1 MSYKDFEHHLKKGMT
16 KAMLAV
22 ALEASALN
30 AAAQERQATSSVQEE
45 KAKTE
50 YTERK
55 VNLFGVAEIDQIVQD
70 GQIYNKVGEDF
81 IEEAQLDP
89 KKLHKTWKA
98 DEKDAFA
105 NAEPDR
111 TDTLSVATADKA
123 GAYNT
128 DDKNIVMTY
137 IKMDDEQE
145 LRKLESQFADKH
157 PEMNPEERKKTFV
170 TMLEMFSDLNNPQ
183 STVYKSVKAHE
194 EQHRSNDKLGIYA
207 PGLSPEQYGILCQ
220 YDECAATVAELNGY
234 LAGYRNE
241 LAKGTSKEEAL
252 KVFDKE
258 PDFAFYKEA
267 IAKGLDPDSKE
278 GKKLMMEGSFEMW
291 KNKRRTMNAY
301 KQQVSQFGAN
311 TIGNSDFSA
320 TLIGNDQEL
329 QKRINKIFD
338 NICENDYCKQEGIKS
353 PGNLSKYLPEQTME
367 LLPEVRAKIEA
378 DVKEKTGID
387 ADQREAIKQSV
398 DGKTDK
404 GKNRNLLK
412 VLTGRK
418 SPQQVAAPKKLQQQ
432 GQDNAAVQKA
442 LADEMAKG
450 Y

>member
-1 MSYKDFEHHLKKGMT
+1 MSYKDFEHYVKKGGST
-16 KAMLAV
+16 AMLML
-22 ALEASALN
+22 ALEASAIN
-30 AAAQERQATSSVQEE
+30 AAAQERQAADSVQEQ
-45 KAKTE
+45 KGKTE
-50 YTERK
+50 YVEKK
-55 VNLFGVAEIDQIVQD
+55 VNLFGVTEIEQVEQD
-70 GQIYNKVGEDF
+70 GQVYNKVGEEF
-81 IEEAQLDP
+81 IDQSQLDP
-89 KKLHKTWKA
+89 KKLHKAWKA
-98 DEKDAFA
+98 DEKYAFA

-123 GAYNT
+123 GAYST
-128 DDKNIVMTY
+128 EDKNIVMTY
-137 IKMDDEQE
+137 IEMGNEQE
-145 LRKLESQFADKH
+145 LHKLEAQFADKH
-157 PEMNPEERKKTFV
+157 PEMSPEQRKKTFV
-170 TMLEMFSDLNNPQ
+170 TTLEMFSDLNNPQ
-183 STVYKSVKAHE
+183 SAVYKSVKAHE

-241 LAKGTSKEEAL
+241 LAKGTSREEAL

-267 IAKGLDPDSKE
+267 LAKGLDPDSKE
-278 GKKLMMEGSFEMW
+278 GKKLMVEGSFEMW

-301 KQQVSQFGAN
+301 KQQISQFGTN
-311 TIGNSDFSA
+311 TIGTSDLSA

-338 NICENDYCKQEGIKS
+338 NICENDYCRKEGIKS

-367 LLPEVRAKIEA
+367 LLPEVRAEIESG
-378 DVKEKTGID
+378 VKEKTGIS

-404 GKNRNLLK
+404 KKNRNLLQ

-418 SPQQVAAPKKLQQQ
+418 SPQQVAAKKTMPQTDR
-432 GQDNAAVQKA
+432 GNAAVQKA
-442 LADEMAKG
+442 IADEKAKG

>member
-1 MSYKDFEHHLKKGMT
+1 
-16 KAMLAV
+16 
-22 ALEASALN
+22 
-30 AAAQERQATSSVQEE
+30 
-45 KAKTE
+45 
-50 YTERK
+50 
-55 VNLFGVAEIDQIVQD
+55 
-70 GQIYNKVGEDF
+70 
-81 IEEAQLDP
+81 
-89 KKLHKTWKA
+89 
-98 DEKDAFA
+98 
-105 NAEPDR
+105 
-111 TDTLSVATADKA
+111 
-123 GAYNT
+123 
-128 DDKNIVMTY
+128 
-137 IKMDDEQE
+137 
-145 LRKLESQFADKH
+145 
-157 PEMNPEERKKTFV
+157 
-170 TMLEMFSDLNNPQ
+170 
-183 STVYKSVKAHE
+183 
-194 EQHRSNDKLGIYA
+194 
-207 PGLSPEQYGILCQ
+207 
-220 YDECAATVAELNGY
+220 
-234 LAGYRNE
+234 
-241 LAKGTSKEEAL
+241 
-252 KVFDKE
+252 
-258 PDFAFYKEA
+258 
-267 IAKGLDPDSKE
+267 
-278 GKKLMMEGSFEMW
+278 MMEGSFEMW

-398 DGKTDK
+398 DGKNDK